1 MLHWWIQTIIKERV
15 NRLPQTLQE
24 GLTVSGDQ
32 FLSYFRRSHYPDP
45 KVRCTLTNKK
55 WQPYMYRC
63 KNCQQKSALWILLRG
78 LQTMP
83 RGTYT
88 TGRAESPEPL
98 DHSLDET
105 YCPFKAETLG
115 EQRTVWAQ
123 QRASWSSRVLHGGGL
138 GTFSEDE
145 ETDALSPVT
154 QCYAGCCIAATIS

>member
-32 FLSYFRRSHYPDP
+32 FLSYFRRSRYPDP
-45 KVRCTLTNKK
+45 KVRCTLTNRK

-88 TGRAESPEPL
+88 TGRAESPE
-98 DHSLDET
+98 
-105 YCPFKAETLG
+105 
-115 EQRTVWAQ
+115 
-123 QRASWSSRVLHGGGL
+123 ASWSFTWWDPLPLHGRDTGR
-138 GTFSEDE
+138 TKNC
-145 ETDALSPVT
+145 LSTAESLLKQQSPPW
-154 QCYAGCCIAATIS
+154 QRAGRILWGWGDRCPLPSDSVLCWMLYSSNN